1 VILTIDI
8 SAADPRERGRQY
20 GEAAREQIARSVAF
34 YAESV
39 VRKTG
44 LSWREVLDGAGAWV
58 PIIEGYLPDIVPELR
73 GIADGSA
80 RTFEEIVALNSRGEL
95 TRGNP
100 FQQTT
105 NQPGVS
111 PYGVGLGGEATEDEG
126 CTSFA
131 ILPEANPLGRVWAG
145 QNWDL
150 WAGVADTIVV
160 LRISQPG
167 KPTIICHVEAGQVGR
182 HGANSAGIALN
193 ANGLG
198 AGFGTG
204 LGVPGA
210 FVRRKVLES
219 WDFHDA
225 LKAIFDAR
233 QTLSSN
239 LLLTHRD
246 GFAIDVETTPG
257 RHGWMYP
264 TEGLLVHG
272 NHFQAF
278 IPPQIENTY
287 RPFSVDSLYRVP
299 RVEEGLR
306 RLRRLR
312 HDGTTETAPIEE
324 EVAYL
329 VQDTMSDHFGHP
341 DAVCQHVDP
350 RRHELDR
357 YATIVSSLVDLTTG
371 TYRLT
376 PGLPCSNSYQLAP
389 WNLYDGPG
397 PDDRPDVPG
406 PAHSLAGIR

>member
-1 VILTIDI
+1 MIDTIDL

-20 GEAAREQIARSVAF
+20 GEAAREQIAASVAF
-34 YAESV
+34 YAESIAH
-39 VRKTG
+39 KTG
-44 LSWREVLDGAGAWV
+44 LAWSDVLDRAAVWV
-58 PIIEGYLPDIVPELR
+58 PIMAGYLPDIVPELR
-73 GIADGSA
+73 GIADGSGRSFA
-80 RTFEEIVALNSRGEL
+80 EIVALNSRGEL

-100 FQQTT
+100 FE
-105 NQPGVS
+105 S
-111 PYGVGLGGEATEDEG
+111 KDDDEG

-131 ILPEANPLGRVWAG
+131 VLPQANALGHTWAG

-150 WAGVADTIVV
+150 WDGVAETLVV
-160 LRISQPG
+160 LRIAQPG

-198 AGFGTG
+198 AGFGG
-204 LGVPGA
+204 GPGVPGA
-210 FVRRKVLES
+210 LVRRKVLES

-225 LKAIFDAR
+225 LKAVFEAR
-233 QTLSSN
+233 QSLSSN

-264 TEGLLVHG
+264 TDGLLVHG

-278 IPPQIENTY
+278 VPPQIENTY

-299 RVEEGLR
+299 RVETGLH
-306 RLRRLR
+306 RLRR
-312 HDGTTETAPIEE
+312 DGSTDEAVSTIVRT
-324 EVAYL
+324 
-329 VQDTMSDHFGHP
+329 TMSDHFGHP

-357 YATIVSSLVDLTTG
+357 YATIASSLVDLTTG
-371 TYRLT
+371 SYRLT
-376 PGLPCSNSYQLAP
+376 PGLPCANSYQQAP

-406 PAHSLAGIR
+406 PAHALAGQR

>member
-1 VILTIDI
+1 VTEFRTIDI
-8 SAADPRERGRQY
+8 SAADARERGRQY
-20 GEAAREQIARSVAF
+20 GEAAREPIARSAAF

-39 VRKTG
+39 ARATS
-44 LSWREVLDGAGAWV
+44 LSWQEILDRAPAWV
-58 PIIEGYLPDIVPELR
+58 PVIDGYLPDIVEEIR
-73 GIADGSA
+73 GIAEGSG
-80 RTFEEIVALNSRGEL
+80 RRFEEILALNSRGEL

-100 FQQTT
+100 FTGG
-105 NQPGVS
+105 QPS
-111 PYGVGLGGEATEDEG
+111 ADRSTDDEG

-131 ILPEANPLGRVWAG
+131 MLAQANALGRVWAG

-150 WAGVADTIVV
+150 WAGTADTIVV
-160 LRISQPG
+160 LRIAQPG

-198 AGFGTG
+198 AGFGSG
-204 LGVPGA
+204 LGVPGT

-219 WDFHDA
+219 WDMHDA
-225 LKAIFDAR
+225 LDAIFSVR
-233 QTLSSN
+233 QSLSSN

-272 NHFQAF
+272 NHFQSF
-278 IPPQIENTY
+278 IPPQIEQSY
-287 RPFSVDSLYRVP
+287 KPFSVDSLYRTP
-299 RVEEGLR
+299 RVEEGLSR
-306 RLRRLR
+306 ARV
-312 HDGTTETAPIEE
+312 DGTTEEA
-324 EVAYL
+324 
-329 VQDTMSDHFGHP
+329 VQAIVQATMSDHFGHP
-341 DAVCQHVDP
+341 NAVCQHVDP

-376 PGLPCSNSYQLAP
+376 PGLPCSNSYQQAP

-397 PDDRPDVPG
+397 PADRPHVPG
-406 PAHSLAGIR
+406 PEQMLAAAR